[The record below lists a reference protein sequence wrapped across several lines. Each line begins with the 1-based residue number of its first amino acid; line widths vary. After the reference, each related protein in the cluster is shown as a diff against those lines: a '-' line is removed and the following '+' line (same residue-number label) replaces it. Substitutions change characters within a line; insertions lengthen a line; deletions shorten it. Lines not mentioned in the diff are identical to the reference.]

1 MEVLVMMS
9 GMTAMVARRVGIG
22 LKREERQ
29 AKQCDQY
36 RHDTYTIHGVPRVL
50 KMEKKDCD
58 SRGLFDGDP
67 QVTKTP
73 PEKTC
78 A

>member
-9 GMTAMVARRVGIG
+9 GMTAMVARRIGIG
-22 LKREERQ
+22 LKREEGQ

-36 RHDTYTIHGVPRVL
+36 RHDTYTIHGVPRAL
-50 KMEKKDCD
+50 KMEKKNCNP
-58 SRGLFDGDP
+58 RGLLDGDE
-67 QVTKTP
+67 QSAKTP